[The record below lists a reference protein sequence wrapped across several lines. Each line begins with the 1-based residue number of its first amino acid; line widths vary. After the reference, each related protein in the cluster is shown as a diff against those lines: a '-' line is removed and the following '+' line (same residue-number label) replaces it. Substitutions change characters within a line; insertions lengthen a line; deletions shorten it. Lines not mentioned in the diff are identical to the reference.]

1 MATRSAILTW
11 KSVDGRAW
19 RATVHGPAKSQTRL
33 STHTQCEWREY
44 CSLHISI
51 FSWPFI
57 VFSGPAKLN
66 ICLGYNFLKAMS
78 QTNILGI
85 NGIWFSREKKRISI
99 WNHNMLGIL
108 GGKKV
113 LHMCLLVLG
122 RNWGFHSIE
131 TISLRNIMHAK
142 LLQSFQTLCDPMD
155 CSPPR
160 LLRL

>member
-1 MATRSAILTW
+1 
-11 KSVDGRAW
+11 
-19 RATVHGPAKSQTRL
+19 
-33 STHTQCEWREY
+33 
-44 CSLHISI
+44 
-51 FSWPFI
+51 
-57 VFSGPAKLN
+57 
-66 ICLGYNFLKAMS
+66 
-78 QTNILGI
+78 
-85 NGIWFSREKKRISI
+85 
-99 WNHNMLGIL
+99 MLGIL

-160 LLRL
+160 LLSMKFPRGEYWSGLPCPPPGESSPPRD